1 VRTCS
6 DVHNYLEEAGVPHEM
21 LPLPDRSTTAE
32 RAADQLGV
40 DLGEVVKSLLFLVD
54 GVPTLVLV
62 PGGARVDEGA
72 LAEGLGARHVT
83 LARAHE
89 VLTATGY
96 RVGAVPP
103 CGLAGDLP
111 VVADPEAF
119 APPVVY
125 CGGGAAATM
134 LKIRSA
140 DLKTLLKP
148 RILDVTERAT

>member
-1 VRTCS
+1 MRTCS
-6 DVHNYLEEAGVPHEM
+6 DVHNYLEERGIGHEM
-21 LPLPDRSTTAE
+21 LPLPGPSTTAE
-32 RAADQLGV
+32 RAAELLGV
-40 DLGEVVKSLLFLVD
+40 PLAEVVKSLLFLVD

-62 PGGARVDEGA
+62 PGDA
-72 LAEGLGARHVT
+72 LVAEDALVAALGAET
-83 LARAHE
+83 AELPRAQE
-89 VLTATGY
+89 VLATTGY

-103 CGLAGDLP
+103 CGLACDLP

-140 DLKTLLKP
+140 DLKTLLRP
-148 RILDVTERAT
+148 RLVRLAER